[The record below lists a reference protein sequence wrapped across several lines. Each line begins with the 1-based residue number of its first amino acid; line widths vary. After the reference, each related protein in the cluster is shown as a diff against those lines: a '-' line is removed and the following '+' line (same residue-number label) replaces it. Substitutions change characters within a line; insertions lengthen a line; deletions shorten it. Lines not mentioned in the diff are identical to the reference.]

1 MIVKSISSKDKVID
15 SLYKV
20 MCTNTTTAI
29 DNKVKNN
36 DYFKRRVL
44 GFKAEIEFEEELKKT
59 DFSFRKG
66 GILLSPRLDGSKD
79 MKNKFAYITIDS
91 LNPIEYLKIYSEISA
106 WDEVKILYYAQLNLE
121 EWKEEDYEV
130 KEEKGGVLVKKKILV
145 PDYKL
150 YKFDRE
156 TKCFIE
162 SKDND
167 FSNILQIGT
176 KRSKKT
182 SKFHLRKRDHF
193 DYFKKYD
200 LITLKK
206 IYADRYFLDKKKNED
221 VVLNTIDFDGFITK
235 KERTII
241 IEIKEKT
248 PIKSESKEGID
259 NKQLWSYGWDTRRL
273 LWYLEVQNKTGFEVL
288 YIVRQ
293 IETREERKFIQWD
306 YIFLNNFLKGVSW
319 SNSRGG
325 GGGGDT
331 LTVPYSHFKNLKEVL
346 L

>member
-44 GFKAEIEFEEELKKT
+44 GFKAEIEFEEELKNT

-91 LNPIEYLKIYSEISA
+91 LNPIEYLNIYSEISA
-106 WDEVKILYYAQLNLE
+106 WDEVEILYYAQLKLE

-162 SKDND
+162 SKGND
-167 FSNILQIGT
+167 FSNILQI
-176 KRSKKT
+176 
-182 SKFHLRKRDHF
+182 
-193 DYFKKYD
+193 
-200 LITLKK
+200 
-206 IYADRYFLDKKKNED
+206 
-221 VVLNTIDFDGFITK
+221 
-235 KERTII
+235 
-241 IEIKEKT
+241 
-248 PIKSESKEGID
+248 
-259 NKQLWSYGWDTRRL
+259 
-273 LWYLEVQNKTGFEVL
+273 
-288 YIVRQ
+288 
-293 IETREERKFIQWD
+293 
-306 YIFLNNFLKGVSW
+306 
-319 SNSRGG
+319 
-325 GGGGDT
+325 
-331 LTVPYSHFKNLKEVL
+331 
-346 L
+346 